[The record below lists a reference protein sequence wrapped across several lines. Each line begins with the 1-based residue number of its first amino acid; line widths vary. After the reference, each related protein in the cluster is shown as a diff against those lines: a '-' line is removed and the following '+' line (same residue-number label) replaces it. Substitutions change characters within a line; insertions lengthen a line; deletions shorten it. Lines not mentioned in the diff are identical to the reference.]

1 MALQPG
7 KQTIV
12 INILSPISQEVKA
25 IRQFFEKSYT
35 K

>member
-1 MALQPG
+1 MTLQPG

-12 INILSPISQEVKA
+12 INLLSPVSQEVKA
-25 IRQFFEKSYT
+25 IRQFFEKPYT